1 MPEEFNISKWPR
13 WALIGA
19 AGIGITLSGA
29 IGTWIGV
36 KVYDHEIR
44 LTRVESLDIKEDLR
58 GIKLQLSDLQRQVDR
73 LPK

>member
-1 MPEEFNISKWPR
+1 MPSEFNLSNWPK

-19 AGIGITLSGA
+19 AAIGITLSGS
-29 IGTWIGV
+29 IGIWIGV

-58 GIKLQLSDLQRQVDR
+58 GIKVQLSDLQRQVDR